1 MEDGDFESAS
11 EYLNRVLDLDPEHA
25 PAYAA
30 KVCVDL
36 GLRSEAELGNVDFL
50 YEDNADWQK
59 ALRFADEEHR
69 QTYDGYLR
77 QVQARVQTLLEN
89 YAIECA
95 LEMAVNK
102 EASSSKL
109 KQELEQY
116 RSSHM
121 SSAADHSGASHRDG
135 YAQREAAFQ
144 KAVAANEPATS
155 EQAYRQAADMLAAI
169 PNSEKA
175 EQYAAQCLGTGRAG
189 AAESALSVGDSPVQ
203 QSCGRAGQ
211 VCRHPCVHP

>member
-1 MEDGDFESAS
+1 MRTTPTGK
-11 EYLNRVLDLDPEHA
+11 R
-25 PAYAA
+25 
-30 KVCVDL
+30 
-36 GLRSEAELGNVDFL
+36 
-50 YEDNADWQK
+50 

-155 EQAYRQAADMLAAI
+155 EQAYRRRRICLRPFLIAKRLSNMPRNVLHWQSGRGRKRFISRRFPGTAI
-169 PNSEKA
+169 VRQSW
-175 EQYAAQCLGTGRAG
+175 TGVPPSLRP
-189 AAESALSVGDSPVQ
+189 SLIIWF
-203 QSCGRAGQ
+203 
-211 VCRHPCVHP
+211 PC